1 MYIQQLGGSA
11 QDLAP
16 YMFACILPT
25 IGFLGAFVVSFC
37 YRRGWLTKRKYIV
50 LNVIELSYLLYIF
63 AVIWSFQAGKLTS
76 LVLLRVKTS
85 SDSYISCFQ
94 LRL

>member
-1 MYIQQLGGSA
+1 MYIQQLEGSA
-11 QDLAP
+11 QELAP
-16 YMFACILPT
+16 HIFACILPT

-50 LNVIELSYLLYIF
+50 LNVIEFSYLLYIF

-76 LVLLRVKTS
+76 LVLLRVKTL
-85 SDSYISCFQ
+85 SDTYLFFL